1 MGTVIR
7 AISMRGQSKT
17 GSDPMKS
24 LKFTAA
30 ALIFAALA
38 NPAAAR
44 SVGLM
49 HSFNGG
55 MHGTSASLL
64 HPNLSISAPAN
75 PMQAQMQDDYATQ
88 LQTEQRELLQQNPSG
103 TTRDEITIGNQ
114 LNGFT
119 PR

>member
-1 MGTVIR
+1 
-7 AISMRGQSKT
+7 
-17 GSDPMKS
+17 MKS

-30 ALIFAALA
+30 ALILAALA
-38 NPAAAR
+38 TPAAAQ
-44 SVGLM
+44 SVGPM

-55 MHGTSASLL
+55 MHASLL
-64 HPNLSISAPAN
+64 HPNLSISGPAAN
-75 PMQAQMQDDYATQ
+75 PLQAQTQDDYATQ